1 MVCFF
6 YLKSQKSF
14 FLYFNIAILLT
25 NVVISTHFRSVC
37 PLLIIIVPN
46 SEENSNNLL
55 HNSYN
60 FATGVDIIKK
70 VDLKPFLI
78 FNIGLLKT
86 KCVSNPVDSPFNI
99 NIYIY
104 LYVSYCNALKTSPS
118 ALQSALGLVTYS
130 FNIMRKTRLMRK
142 FGGFKCGRKKF
153 AYAPFSSALTVQY
166 LHNASKYLHMQ
177 QIG

>member
-1 MVCFF
+1 MWAQGIFKGLICVVFF
-6 YLKSQKSF
+6 YLNSQKFIF

-25 NVVISTHFRSVC
+25 NVVILTHFRSVC
-37 PLLIIIVPN
+37 PLLLIIVPN
-46 SEENSNNLL
+46 SEENWNNLL

-118 ALQSALGLVTYS
+118 ALQSALGLVPVRY
-130 FNIMRKTRLMRK
+130 I
-142 FGGFKCGRKKF
+142 
-153 AYAPFSSALTVQY
+153 
-166 LHNASKYLHMQ
+166 
-177 QIG
+177 

>member
-37 PLLIIIVPN
+37 PLLRIIVPN
-46 SEENSNNLL
+46 SEENWNNLRN
-55 HNSYN
+55 NSYN

-99 NIYIY
+99 NIFIFIFIY

-118 ALQSALGLVTYS
+118 ALQSSLGLVPVRY
-130 FNIMRKTRLMRK
+130 I
-142 FGGFKCGRKKF
+142 
-153 AYAPFSSALTVQY
+153 
-166 LHNASKYLHMQ
+166 
-177 QIG
+177 